1 MMNRQP
7 SVAPHSAPAP
17 LAGALERVKLHQK
30 LLARVAASGLV
41 QQGEVAALC
50 RLVTEEASETLGIER
65 VSVWFFNATYDELL
79 LEDLYLRS
87 TGEHIREG
95 VLSQAAFGSE
105 FAYLLTDKYVDAHD
119 PYTDPRT
126 QGYADSYLRPNGITS
141 MLDAVMRIGDELL
154 GTLCLEHVNK
164 PHQWDE
170 TEIVFCS
177 QLGDQLSLAV
187 SMARMHT
194 VAAQLRQR
202 DTELQIANAQLALR
216 VQESARD
223 LASAQEALIA
233 SARLA
238 SLGEIVAG
246 VAHDLSSPVGNALL
260 VANTL
265 RDRCRELQPMLDS
278 GKLQRS
284 ALQAH
289 LNDQAQSADLIE
301 RSLQRASQLVQA
313 FKSVTADQASGA
325 RRKLRLD
332 ELVRDVVDML
342 TPSLKRSSCKV
353 RVVQDIAPGLVL
365 DSFPGALDQV
375 LVNLINNAVLHGF
388 EGREKGSIRIEAH
401 AAEGGMVR
409 LRVQDDGCGIPE
421 ADRERVFERFFTTKR
436 GLGGSGLGLHLVH
449 SIVTLQ
455 LGGEVQLQTRSG
467 EGCTIDL
474 LLPCVAPD

>member
-1 MMNRQP
+1 MNKAQ
-7 SVAPHSAPAP
+7 VLAPHPAPAP

-30 LLARVAASGLV
+30 VLARVAASGLV
-41 QQGEVAALC
+41 RQGQVSALC
-50 RLVTEEASETLGIER
+50 RLVTQEASETLGIER
-65 VSVWFFNATYDELL
+65 VSVWFFNDRYDELL

-87 TGEHIREG
+87 TSEHVHEG
-95 VLSQAAFGSE
+95 VLSQVAFADE
-105 FAYLLTDKYVDAHD
+105 FAYLLTEKFVDAHD

-126 QGYADSYLRPNGITS
+126 QGYADSYLRPNRITS

-154 GTLCLEHVNK
+154 GAFCLEHVDK

-187 SMARMHT
+187 SMARMHA

-202 DTELQIANAQLALR
+202 DTELQVANAQLARR

-223 LASAQEALIA
+223 LESAQAALIA

-246 VAHDLSSPVGNALL
+246 VAHDLSTPVGNALL
-260 VANTL
+260 LANTL
-265 RDRCRELQPMLDS
+265 RERCRDLQPMLDS

-284 ALQAH
+284 ALQAY
-289 LNDQAQSADLIE
+289 LDDQSQAADLIE
-301 RSLQRASQLVQA
+301 RSLQRASQLVSA

-325 RRKLRLD
+325 RRPLRLD

-342 TPSLKRSSCKV
+342 TPSLKRSSCQV
-353 RVVQDIAPGLVL
+353 QVEQDIAPDLRL

-388 EGREKGSIRIEAH
+388 EGRERGCIRLEAQ
-401 AAEGGMVR
+401 AAGEGMVR

-436 GLGGSGLGLHLVH
+436 GLGGSGLGLNLVH

-455 LGGEVQLQTRSG
+455 LGGEVQLHSHSG
-467 EGCTIDL
+467 DGCTIDL
-474 LLPCVAPD
+474 LLPLVAPD